1 MTIRSSSL
9 ISAAFFCLHAMGQ
22 TAVPATGSAV
32 PGTAAAPATLKSLQT
47 SIDSGHAGD
56 ALAKIKSIEAAGTSI
71 PGLKRIEGSAYYAL
85 GSMQSADTAYA
96 AALNEDS
103 KDAEAAGMRG
113 LVLLKLGRPADAI
126 PYLEQ
131 AGRVF
136 SEGKSALGKA
146 DPNYALALCYIDTR
160 RYDDA
165 RHAFAAQFGFAGD
178 GKESYLLTA
187 RMLLR
192 REYLPVAKDFAEKAV
207 ALDAT
212 LPLAHELLAEIALAQ
227 GRLNDAIAD
236 LETERKQN
244 PLEPATYDR
253 LGDAYNRAARYD
265 DAQKA
270 LQEALLLEPSSTGPF
285 ILLGKTLLRKSDP
298 AGAAMYLEHAAQMDN
313 ANYMTHNLLGQAYR
327 AMGRSEDA
335 KRETDLAQKLQLA
348 TEPKLD
354 NAR

>member
-1 MTIRSSSL
+1 MISRSSSL
-9 ISAAFFCLHAMGQ
+9 LMAAFFCLHALGQ
-22 TAVPATGSAV
+22 TGVPATGSAL
-32 PGTAAAPATLKSLQT
+32 PAAPVTLKALQT
-47 SIDSGHAGD
+47 EIDSGHASD
-56 ALAKIKSIEAAGTSI
+56 ALGKIKALEAEGSSL

-85 GSMQSADTAYA
+85 GSMQSAEAAYA
-96 AALNEDS
+96 AAMTEDPR
-103 KDAEAAGMRG
+103 DAEAAGMRG

-131 AGRVF
+131 AGRSF
-136 SEGKSALGKA
+136 SQGKSALGKA

-165 RHAFAAQFGFAGD
+165 RHAFAAQFGFAAD
-178 GKESYLLTA
+178 GKEAYLLTA

-192 REYLPVAKDFAEKAV
+192 REYLPVAKDFVEKAV
-207 ALDAT
+207 AQDGA
-212 LPLAHELLAEIALAQ
+212 LPLAHELLGEIALAQ
-227 GRLNDAIAD
+227 GRLNDAIAEF
-236 LETERKQN
+236 ETERKQN
-244 PLEPATYDR
+244 PLEPSTYDR

-270 LQEALLLEPSSTGPF
+270 LQEALLLEPNSTGPF
-285 ILLGKTLLRKSDP
+285 ILLGKTLLRKNDP
-298 AGAAMYLEHAAQMDN
+298 EGAAMYLEHAAQMDN

-335 KRETDLAQKLQLA
+335 KRETDLGQKLQVG

>member
-1 MTIRSSSL
+1 MNSRSSSL
-9 ISAAFFCLHAMGQ
+9 ILAAFFCLHAIGQ
-22 TAVPATGSAV
+22 TGVSATGSTV
-32 PGTAAAPATLKSLQT
+32 PVSASAPVTLKSLQT
-47 SIDSGHAGD
+47 AIDSGHASD
-56 ALAKIKSIEAAGTSI
+56 ALEKIKVLEAEGNSL

-85 GSMQSADTAYA
+85 GSMQSADTAYS
-96 AALNEDS
+96 AALAEDP

-131 AGRVF
+131 AGRAF
-136 SEGKSALGKA
+136 AEGKSELGNA

-165 RHAFAAQFGFAGD
+165 RHAFAAQFGFAAD
-178 GKESYLLTA
+178 GKEAYLLTA

-207 ALDAT
+207 AQDAT
-212 LPLAHELLAEIALAQ
+212 LPLAHGLLGEIALAQ
-227 GRLNDAIAD
+227 GRLDDAITE
-236 LETERKQN
+236 LETERKEN
-244 PLEPATYDR
+244 PLEPSTYDR

-265 DAQKA
+265 DAQRA
-270 LQEALLLEPSSTGPF
+270 LQEALLLEPNSTGPF
-285 ILLGKTLLRKSDP
+285 ILLGKTLLRKNDP

-327 AMGRSEDA
+327 AMGRSDDA
-335 KRETDLAQKLQLA
+335 KRETDLGQKLQVG

>member
-1 MTIRSSSL
+1 MISRTSSL
-9 ISAAFFCLHAMGQ
+9 IAAVFFCLQAIGQ
-22 TAVPATGSAV
+22 SGVSAPGSVVPAA
-32 PGTAAAPATLKSLQT
+32 TASPETLKSLQT
-47 SIDSGHAGD
+47 AIDSGHASD
-56 ALAKIKSIEAAGTSI
+56 ALEKMKALEAEGSSL

-85 GSMQSADTAYA
+85 GSMQQAETAYA
-96 AALNEDS
+96 AALHEDP

-136 SEGKSALGKA
+136 AEGRSALGKA

-165 RHAFAAQFGFAGD
+165 RHAFAAQFGFAAD
-178 GKESYLLTA
+178 GKEAYLLTA

-192 REYLPVAKDFAEKAV
+192 REYLPVAKEFAEKAV
-207 ALDAT
+207 RLDAS
-212 LPLAHELLAEIALAQ
+212 LPLVHELLGEIALAQ
-227 GRLNDAIAD
+227 GRLDDAITE
-236 LETERKQN
+236 LETERKEN
-244 PLEPATYDR
+244 PLEPSTYDR
-253 LGDAYNRAARYD
+253 LGDAYNRTARYD

-270 LQEALLLEPSSTGPF
+270 LQEALLLEPNSTGPF
-285 ILLGKTLLRKSDP
+285 ILLGKTLLRKNDP
-298 AGAAMYLEHAAQMDN
+298 AGAALYLEHAAQMDN

-327 AMGRSEDA
+327 AMGRSAEA
-335 KRETDLAQKLQLA
+335 KRETDLGQKLQVG

-354 NAR
+354 TAR